1 LRRVEP
7 DRLKGLAA
15 LVRDRLE
22 RDAETARLG
31 AAGGRMQE
39 LDPQARERPGL
50 GALDRDALLLLQR
63 DEELIAESRS
73 PLIGRGKAEGRR

>member
-1 LRRVEP
+1 
-7 DRLKGLAA
+7 
-15 LVRDRLE
+15 
-22 RDAETARLG
+22 
-31 AAGGRMQE
+31 MQE

-73 PLIGRGKAEGRR
+73 L